1 MAVREHAFVSA
12 QEAVR
17 ALATAVAAQLDTAL
31 KARPRASLVVSGG
44 RSPIGFFHALR
55 EMPLD
60 WARVRVSLADERWLP
75 PQHPDS
81 NAHLVA
87 EHLLQ
92 GAAAAAQFVPL
103 WDGAP
108 SPAPAIAER
117 QQALGVLPR
126 PFDAVVLGM
135 GEDGHTASLFPGA
148 DTLEEA
154 LCPPEERPCQWVS
167 PPAAEHDRLTLT
179 LPRLLATE
187 HLILFFRGAE
197 KRALYQRV
205 LAEPDQPAVRLRY
218 PVANVLF
225 QQGTP
230 VAVFWSP

>member
-103 WDGAP
+103 WNGAP

-148 DTLEEA
+148 AGVEAALDPAGTDTLVA
-154 LCPPEERPCQWVS
+154 IDPPDAPYPRLS
-167 PPAAEHDRLTLT
+167 LTLAALLDSRQIY
-179 LPRLLATE
+179 LPLNGARKQAVYRQARGECEPLRL
-187 HLILFFRGAE
+187 
-197 KRALYQRV
+197 
-205 LAEPDQPAVRLRY
+205 
-218 PVANVLF
+218 PVAAVVC
-225 QQGTP
+225 QAKVP
-230 VAVFWSP
+230 VSVFLAP